1 MDIFPEMSCKNAY
14 DDDDVVAVR
23 DVDARNAA
31 AEILMVFA
39 VE

>member
-1 MDIFPEMSCKNAY
+1 MLCKNAC
-14 DDDDVVAVR
+14 DDDVVDVR

-31 AEILMVFA
+31 AEILMVVA

>member
-1 MDIFPEMSCKNAY
+1 MLCKNAY
-14 DDDDVVAVR
+14 DDDVVAVR

-31 AEILMVFA
+31 AEILMVVA